1 MEQVRQASSDDL
13 DRIGELVAEFAIDR
27 AGRRGADLTR
37 AADEGGVLPDPT
49 GTSLALYVTHPSQMA
64 LVGTLDDW
72 VAAVALCR
80 VDDEGGERRG
90 VLDVCFVDPGAREV
104 GLGHLL
110 LDRSLEWFAVQR
122 CRGVDGTAFPGD
134 RMAKSFFESAGFK
147 ARLLVM
153 HLPIVGPTD

>member
-13 DRIGELVAEFAIDR
+13 DRIGELVTELAVDR
-27 AGRRGADLTR
+27 AARRGADLTR
-37 AADEGGVLPDPT
+37 ASDGGGRPPDPT
-49 GTSLALYVTHPSQMA
+49 GASLALYVTDPTRTV
-64 LVGTLDDW
+64 LLGTLDDW

-80 VDDEGGERRG
+80 VDDDGGERRG
-90 VLDVCFVDPGAREV
+90 VLDVCFVEPGAREV

-110 LDRSLEWFAVQR
+110 LERSLEWFAGQR
-122 CRGVDGTAFPGD
+122 CSGVDGTAFPGD

-153 HLPIVGPTD
+153 YLPIDGPTD